1 MFGADEV
8 SLSVDKDTKSATGS
22 AAVKARDTDVSS
34 SQKSFRGAVLSAVY
48 SDMRE
53 QETRS
58 KNFVVSGLAVD
69 TNVEDK
75 EIVEILCEKEL
86 QIKPDIKSCRRL
98 GKNISGKVQPILV
111 SICTKEQASKITSS
125 ARKLRKSENTLV
137 RDRVF
142 INPDLTK
149 AQAAAAYELRCKRR
163 QAQVWKTGR
172 HTDSQTSDAQTP
184 LPMLTENSRL
194 RPCAPEFTTA
204 AP

>member
-1 MFGADEV
+1 
-8 SLSVDKDTKSATGS
+8 
-22 AAVKARDTDVSS
+22 
-34 SQKSFRGAVLSAVY
+34 
-48 SDMRE
+48 MRE

-86 QIKPDIKSCRRL
+86 QIRRL
-98 GKNISGKVQPILV
+98 GKNISGKVRPIFV
-111 SICTKEQASKITSS
+111 SVCTKEQASKITSS
-125 ARKLRKSENTLV
+125 ARKLRKSENALV
-137 RDRVF
+137 RDRIF

-163 QAQVWKTGR
+163 QAQALKTGC

-184 LPMLTENSRL
+184 LPVLAVNSRL
-194 RPCAPEFTTA
+194 RPSAPEFTID